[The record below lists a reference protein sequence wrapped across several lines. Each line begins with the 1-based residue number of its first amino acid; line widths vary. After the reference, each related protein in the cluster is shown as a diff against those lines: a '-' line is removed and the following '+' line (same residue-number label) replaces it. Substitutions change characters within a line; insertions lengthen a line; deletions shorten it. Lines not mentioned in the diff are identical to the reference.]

1 MYYYELFINTFDIK
15 GSLLHVGQPFV
26 EHRLIRNVLVIY
38 TLSWKLEA
46 KLNKSHFEVN
56 ILHVINL
63 ETVSVLLSQRN
74 IGGTSCIVRV

>member
-1 MYYYELFINTFDIK
+1 MVIGKK
-15 GSLLHVGQPFV
+15 GLPFV
-26 EHRLIRNVLVIY
+26 EHRLIWTVLFIY

-56 ILHVINL
+56 ILHVNNL

-74 IGGTSCIVRV
+74 IGGTTCIVRV